1 MDTPPI
7 DLASRRKRAVPTAT
21 DAGQNGHTP
30 ARTRI
35 LIVAQPR
42 LFRSALCQALSDR
55 LSIGLISDAGSGIE
69 ALRLATE
76 DRPSLVILD
85 PLVPGGGISLAQALH
100 LNDARCALVVLSRP
114 RDRES
119 VVTFLQ
125 AGVTA
130 FIDPDARLDEAVET
144 LERVSRG
151 EFVIGARIASLMRG
165 AERSGSKRNGLDEL
179 SGREREI
186 VIEVAA
192 GKSNGEIARDLGI
205 SGNTV
210 KGHLVN
216 IFRKLDL
223 SNRVQVTTFA
233 IENGLTEKPLRFS
246 A

>member
-7 DLASRRKRAVPTAT
+7 DLASRRMRAILPVPPGG
-21 DAGQNGHTP
+21 DHGHAP
-30 ARTRI
+30 ARTGV
-35 LIVAQPR
+35 LIVGQPR
-42 LFRSALCQALSDR
+42 LFRIALGQALSAR
-55 LSIGLISDAGSGIE
+55 LPIASVSDAGSGIE
-69 ALRLATE
+69 ALRIATE
-76 DRPSLVILD
+76 EKPALAILD
-85 PLVPGGGISLAQALH
+85 PLVPGGGVSLAQALH
-100 LNDARCALVVLSRP
+100 LNDARCAIVVLSRP

-125 AGVTA
+125 AGATA
-130 FIDPDARLDEAVET
+130 FIDPDARLDEAVEI

-165 AERSGSKRNGLDEL
+165 VEQIDSKRSRLDEL

-216 IFRKLDL
+216 IFRKLEL
-223 SNRVQVTTFA
+223 TNRVQVTTFA
-233 IENGLTEKPLRFS
+233 IEHGLTEKQLRIS